1 MKNTALHVKTYVI
14 RKQDQQKRTIQQSKT
29 TFHNKS
35 QNFKTN
41 RLNKYNFFLK
51 KNKQPNS
58 VKYLYPNKKRY

>member
-41 RLNKYNFFLK
+41 RLNKYNFF
-51 KNKQPNS
+51 
-58 VKYLYPNKKRY
+58 